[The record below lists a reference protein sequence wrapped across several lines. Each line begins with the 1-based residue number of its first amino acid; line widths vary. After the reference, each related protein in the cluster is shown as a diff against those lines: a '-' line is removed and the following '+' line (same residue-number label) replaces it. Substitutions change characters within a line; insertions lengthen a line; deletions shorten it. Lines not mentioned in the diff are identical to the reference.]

1 VGYSMLESFRLDWI
15 LAGKATRT
23 ADAYVRSLTNMLD
36 AGAGCDPVCVRKWVM
51 DTPDLSVRRKR
62 GQAVRAL
69 GAWCDTQGIDDYSW
83 WRQIPLAIEK
93 ERPQVTVV
101 QSDYVRALQVLQTPR
116 DRTMVEL
123 LWWCGLRRTELAML
137 RLEDIDFVS
146 GSVLVR
152 QSKTGKPR
160 MVPVPKN
167 VLRSVRRLV
176 GVRTDGLVLE
186 MSSNAIRLVLQRA
199 GLPSAHA
206 WRRGWAVNAL
216 SMGVSEASVRAAAG
230 WSSGEMVSRYTR
242 TLAGTLAVNEF
253 SRVWTQKK

>member
-1 VGYSMLESFRLDWI
+1 VDTSLLESFRLDWI
-15 LAGKATRT
+15 LAGKAPRT
-23 ADAYVRSLTNMLD
+23 ADAYVRSLANMLD
-36 AGAGCDPVCVRKWVM
+36 AGAGSDPVCVRKWVLEA
-51 DTPDLSVRRKR
+51 PELSVRRKR

-69 GAWCDTQGIDDYSW
+69 GAWCDTQGIADYSW

-93 ERPQVTVV
+93 ERPQATVV
-101 QSDYVRALQVLQTPR
+101 NADYLHALSVLKTPR

-123 LWWCGLRRTELAML
+123 LWWCGLRRTEVAML
-137 RLEDIDFVS
+137 RLEDIDFLS

-160 MVPVPKN
+160 IVPVPKP
-167 VLRSVRRLV
+167 VLRSIRRLV
-176 GVRTDGLVLE
+176 GGRTEGLVLG
-186 MSSNAIRLVLQRA
+186 MSSNAIRLVLQRS

-206 WRRGWAVNAL
+206 WRRGWAVHAL

-242 TLAGTLAVNEF
+242 TLAGELAVNEF
-253 SRVWTQKK
+253 GRVWRGN